1 MKDMAPRP
9 SGSMQSIV
17 FIALGHLVI
26 ELCSNS
32 LPVIYPILI
41 ETLGLTYSQVGTLAL
56 VSSVGT
62 SLAQPFFGYLGDL
75 WSPRRMSALSVAW
88 IGIMLGLAG
97 LVRHYALLA
106 LVVGLGALGSAAF
119 HPPGAI
125 IASSGGGT
133 KRGAA
138 VSIFSVG
145 GTLGSA
151 LSPLLMTA
159 GIAWLGT
166 SSTLLL
172 IPLALLFS
180 VVLGWQLARVTP
192 AKAVGHTGRSGAVSR
207 QNPAGLVLIV
217 LAVMCLAWLQISLRT
232 YLLIWLQ
239 SQGRSLAASGQMMFV
254 FLAAGGVGS
263 LLGGR
268 LSDRIGRWQL
278 LLVCLVILA
287 PVVWLFVGASGA
299 SQWALVFT
307 VGMLVGATFPVSIV
321 LAQESWPGGVGIASG
336 LVMGLG
342 WLPGGI
348 GASLTGQI
356 ADRLSLEVGLRWLV
370 APVVL
375 GTLFV
380 IAFALQSRSGSRAHS
395 PAQIAV
401 SPLDRDRPKP
411 G

>member
-1 MKDMAPRP
+1 MDEITSQSIRSPR
-9 SGSMQSIV
+9 SIV
-17 FIALGHLVI
+17 FIAFGHLVI

-75 WSPRRMSALSVAW
+75 WNPRRMSALSVAW

-97 LVRHYALLA
+97 LVRNYALLA

-151 LSPLLMTA
+151 LSPLLMTV
-159 GIAWLGT
+159 GIAWFGT
-166 SSTLLL
+166 NSTLLL
-172 IPLALLFS
+172 IPLALVFS
-180 VVLGWQLARVTP
+180 AALNWQLGQGTP
-192 AKAVGHTGRSGAVSR
+192 LRKGGWTGRSDPMPK
-207 QNPAGLVLIV
+207 QNLVGLVLIV
-217 LAVMCLAWLQISLRT
+217 MTVMCLAWLQISLRT

-239 SQGRSLAASGQMMFV
+239 SQGRSLASSGQMMFV

-268 LSDRIGRWQL
+268 LSDRFGRWQL
-278 LLVCLVILA
+278 LLACLAVLA
-287 PVVWLFVGASGA
+287 PVVWLFVGASGF
-299 SQWALVFT
+299 SQWALVFLI
-307 VGMLVGATFPVSIV
+307 GMLVGATFPVSIV

-348 GASLTGQI
+348 GASLTGRI
-356 ADRLSLEVGLRWLV
+356 ADRISLAVGLRWLV
-370 APVVL
+370 VPVVL
-375 GTLFV
+375 GALFV
-380 IAFALQSRSGSRAHS
+380 IAFAVLSRVRSRVYPSHV
-395 PAQIAV
+395 AV
-401 SPLDRDRPKP
+401 SPLDSDLPES